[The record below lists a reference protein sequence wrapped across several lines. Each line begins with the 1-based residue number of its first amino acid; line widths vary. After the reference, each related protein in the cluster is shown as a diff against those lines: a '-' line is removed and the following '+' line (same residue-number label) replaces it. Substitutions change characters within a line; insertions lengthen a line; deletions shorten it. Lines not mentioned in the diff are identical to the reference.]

1 MKPVGS
7 VVLLA
12 LSLVIAGCATRTAPN
27 PAATAPGAPAKA
39 VEPKIELLDTLAG
52 TSWTLI
58 ELDGAPISEPVE
70 GWAEQSLEFDVD
82 GLRVTGNG
90 GVNRFG
96 GRFTEKGKTLLFG
109 PLAMT
114 RRAGPPAQM
123 DAEQLYTAV
132 LSRVVEWRQDMDKLI
147 LVGPGER
154 RVALFERAK
163 TKAE

>member
-12 LSLVIAGCATRTAPN
+12 LSLVVVGCATRTAPN
-27 PAATAPGAPAKA
+27 PAATAPGASAKT
-39 VEPKIELLDTLAG
+39 VEPKIVLLTTLAG

-58 ELDGAPISEPVE
+58 ELDGAPAPKPVE
-70 GWAEQSLEFDVD
+70 GWAEQSLEFDAD

-96 GRFTEKGKTLLFG
+96 GRFTENGKSLLFG

-123 DAEQLYTAV
+123 DAEQLYTRV
-132 LSRVVEWRQDMDKLI
+132 LSRVVEWRQDVDKLVLI
-147 LVGPGER
+147 GPGER
-154 RVALFERAK
+154 RVAMFERAK
-163 TKAE
+163 PKAE